1 MNIKEIGLIANH
13 SLMTKE
19 QKERAI
25 TAIIFRMDKNV
36 IPNILAILESER
48 KFKDSLIKDQNA
60 ELSRAVGSP
69 KSPCLKWNKSIIADP
84 KWVVSEIIKHYKK
97 WKGTIGCC
105 FNVEELN
112 D

>member
-25 TAIIFRMDKNV
+25 IAIIAMDKNV

-48 KFKDSLIKDQNA
+48 ASKEELIKDQNV
-60 ELSRAVGSP
+60 ELSRALVVLKDPS
-69 KSPCLKWNKSIIADP
+69 LKWGKKIIANP
-84 KWVVSEIIKHYKK
+84 KWVVSEIIRHYKK

>member
-1 MNIKEIGLIANH
+1 MNIRDIGLVANH
-13 SLMTKE
+13 SLMTTE

-25 TAIIFRMDKNV
+25 TTIIAMDKNV

-48 KFKDSLIKDQNA
+48 KSKEKLIQDQNA
-60 ELSRAVGSP
+60 ELSRALVVLKDPS
-69 KSPCLKWNKSIIADP
+69 LKWGKKIIVDP

>member
-1 MNIKEIGLIANH
+1 MNIKDIGLIANH
-13 SLMTKE
+13 SLMTTE

-25 TAIIFRMDKNV
+25 TAIIAMDKNV

-48 KFKDSLIKDQNA
+48 KSKDSLIKDQNA
-60 ELSRAVGSP
+60 ELSRALVVL

-105 FNVEELN
+105 FNVEELE